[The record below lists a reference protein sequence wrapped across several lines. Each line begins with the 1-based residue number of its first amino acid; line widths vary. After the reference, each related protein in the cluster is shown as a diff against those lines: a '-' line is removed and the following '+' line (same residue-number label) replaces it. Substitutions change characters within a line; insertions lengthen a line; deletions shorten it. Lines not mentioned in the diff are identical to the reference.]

1 MPIKTFFFLLMSTAF
16 LSSCGEHAKTGFISL
31 SQIYEKFPL
40 KKEMETKVDNMKNYR
55 KSIADSMAWH
65 LKSVSQALNQN
76 ATEEQVR
83 EFQRERQA
91 LAEKKEFFEQD
102 NQRALQETN
111 VKIWKQIN
119 QYIKDYGEQNGYDY
133 IYGADGTGTL
143 MYADKKND
151 ITTDV
156 SLYVNKRYA
165 GSKK

>member
-1 MPIKTFFFLLMSTAF
+1 
-16 LSSCGEHAKTGFISL
+16 
-31 SQIYEKFPL
+31 
-40 KKEMETKVDNMKNYR
+40 VDNMKNYR

-65 LKSVSQALNQN
+65 LKSVSQELNQN